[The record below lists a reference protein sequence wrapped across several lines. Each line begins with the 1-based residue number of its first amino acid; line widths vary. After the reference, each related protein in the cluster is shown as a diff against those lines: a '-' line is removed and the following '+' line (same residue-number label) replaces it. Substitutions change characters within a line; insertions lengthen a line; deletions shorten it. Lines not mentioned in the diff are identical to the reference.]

1 MSKVVVTL
9 VQNTAHRVT
18 YKPTLQCR
26 YSLLIQAGRPCLLHP
41 LLPCEGVGRAA
52 GGGQV
57 ASGLEEEHLHFDFY
71 QVSSGAQ
78 VAKGQTAPA
87 QAGQE
92 GGGQGGGG
100 EVEGG
105 RGEEKAGGEEEESEK
120 GGGGK
125 EEGF

>member
-9 VQNTAHRVT
+9 VQNTAHQ
-18 YKPTLQCR
+18 PTLQCR
-26 YSLLIQAGRPCLLHP
+26 YPFLIKAGRPCLLHP

-92 GGGQGGGG
+92 GGQGGGG

-105 RGEEKAGGEEEESEK
+105 RGEEEGGGEEEESEK
-120 GGGGK
+120 G
-125 EEGF
+125 F